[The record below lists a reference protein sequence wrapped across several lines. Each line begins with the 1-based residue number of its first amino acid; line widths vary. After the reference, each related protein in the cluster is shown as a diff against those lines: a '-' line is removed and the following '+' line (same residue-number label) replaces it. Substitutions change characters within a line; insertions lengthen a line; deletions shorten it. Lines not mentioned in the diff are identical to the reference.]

1 MSLTHRER
9 DIVDL
14 LRAQPLLDASAIAE
28 RLGSTKAAVSV
39 HLSNLTRKGAIL
51 GRGYIVRS
59 DAHSVVVVGGANM
72 DIKAH
77 SNHPI
82 ELRTSNPGVALST
95 PGGVGRNI
103 AENLARLG
111 SPTHLVAPVG
121 GDSFGDEIVAA
132 TRAAGVVVDHLIA
145 SDDPTGTYL
154 AVLDSSGELVVAVSN
169 MRATDRL
176 TVRQLMASRDLLS
189 HSTLLVLDGNIPEAP
204 AAWLLD
210 FAAAVEVPVV
220 LDPVSVAK
228 ARPLAHLLSPQRP
241 LLALTPNL
249 DELSAIVGEPVAQ
262 TRAAIARAARRLH
275 DVGVKNVWV
284 RRGTKGSLLSS
295 LDDKGRATVVTLSAP
310 PVTAVDVTGAGDAM
324 TAAFVHALMRGDSA
338 VDAARFGQM
347 AAALTVASPETV
359 RPDLTP
365 RLIDA
370 ELRKALR
377 GTTRRGATQDGQAQ
391 SKTRGSQSRQAQ
403 SSQSQTSKTKENA

>member
-1 MSLTHRER
+1 MSLTGRER

-14 LRAQPLLDASAIAE
+14 LRAQPLLDAAGIAE
-28 RLGSTKAAVSV
+28 RVGSTKAAVSV

-51 GRGYIVRS
+51 GRGYIVRPE
-59 DAHSVVVVGGANM
+59 AHSVVVVGGANM

-82 ELRTSNPGVALST
+82 ELRTSNPGAAMST

-132 TRAAGVVVDHLIA
+132 TRAAGVVVDHMIA

-189 HSTLLVLDGNIPEAP
+189 HATLLVLDGNIPEAP

-241 LLALTPNL
+241 VLALTPNL
-249 DELSAIVGEPVAQ
+249 DELSSIVGEPVGQ

-275 DVGVKNVWV
+275 DVGVTNVWV
-284 RRGTKGSLLSS
+284 RRGTKGSLLSTLGDS
-295 LDDKGRATVVTLSAP
+295 GRATVATLPAP

-324 TAAFVHALMRGDSA
+324 TAAFVHALMRGDGP

-370 ELRKALR
+370 ELRKAAR
-377 GTTRRGATQDGQAQ
+377 DTTQRDQNQRDRNQGDKTQPAASTRPGDSRR
-391 SKTRGSQSRQAQ
+391 SKPQETA
-403 SSQSQTSKTKENA
+403 